1 MMQTLR
7 PKLLLKLEKSYSI
20 LLIIKNNFIC
30 LYENIVK
37 AKFNTKPVSEP

>member
-20 LLIIKNNFIC
+20 LIIKNNFIC